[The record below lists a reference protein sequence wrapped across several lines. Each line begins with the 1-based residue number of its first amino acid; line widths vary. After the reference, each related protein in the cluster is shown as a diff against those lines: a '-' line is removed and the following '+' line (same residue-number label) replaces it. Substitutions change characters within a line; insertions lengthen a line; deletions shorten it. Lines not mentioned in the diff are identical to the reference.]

1 MLAIPT
7 MAGSAAYAL
16 SEALGWKSSL
26 ESKLGDA
33 RGFYAIIGI
42 AILGGVALAY
52 SPIDPIKA
60 LFWSAVVNGVIAVP
74 LMAVIMLL
82 VTRKSLMGAFTATLW
97 QRLGGWAATAVMGV
111 VAVAMFVLMM

>member
-1 MLAIPT
+1 

-42 AILGGVALAY
+42 ATLGGVALNFTRL
-52 SPIDPIKA
+52 DPVRA
-60 LFWSAVVNGVIAVP
+60 LIWSAEINGIIAVP
-74 LMAVIMLL
+74 IMAVMMVLASRKDIMGDF
-82 VTRKSLMGAFTATLW
+82 VIRP
-97 QRLGGWAATAVMGV
+97 RLRRLGWAATAVMGITV
-111 VAVAMFVLMM
+111 VAMISTG